1 MKIENIILYI
11 MSVVSIFAVMLDSLA
26 LYIFWVVLIIVG
38 SLFMAF
44 KDKGTKKG
52 YLWWLLAIF
61 GLVLTYYIIRS

>member
-11 MSVVSIFAVMLDSLA
+11 MSVVSIFAVILDSLA

-44 KDKGTKKG
+44 KDKGTKKV